1 MRNSPWYFALLI
13 AFIGGV
19 MGYVYF
25 TSEIHTVQITGKR
38 IEEGRSRYGSTS
50 DVYVLM
56 TDQGRM
62 PILKFPIIGYVF
74 GVEDVYNGIRSG
86 STIQVRV
93 GNWPPS
99 VMGRG
104 PNPHIM
110 AIY

>member
-1 MRNSPWYFALLI
+1 MRNSPWYIAFLV

-19 MGYVYF
+19 MGYVYS

-56 TDQGRM
+56 TDRGRM
-62 PILKFPIIGYVF
+62 PILKFPVIGYAF
-74 GVEDVYNGIRSG
+74 GVAGVYDGIRPG

-93 GNWPPS
+93 GSWPPS
-99 VMGRG
+99 VMGRD

-110 AIY
+110 AVY